1 MSWKRKGKEEKE
13 HGEERK
19 LEDVKEKWERG
30 KKRRG
35 GCKSNIC
42 ILKFQDIVYIL
53 PVGQGEFIPI
63 TVYIILY
70 RLALFI

>member
-13 HGEERK
+13 HGEEGK
-19 LEDVKEKWERG
+19 LGDVKEKWERG

-35 GCKSNIC
+35 VCKSNIC
-42 ILKFQDIVYIL
+42 ILKFQHIVYIL

-63 TVYIILY
+63 TVYN
-70 RLALFI
+70 FV